1 MAMDNEKTPI
11 VPVSEKYLLTI
22 KEAAAYFGIGEKRIR
37 FLVQSNSDLGIMN
50 GDRRMVNRKRFE
62 KFIDETSG
70 I

>member
-1 MAMDNEKTPI
+1 MMDNDKTPI

-37 FLVQSNSDLGIMN
+37 FLIQTNSDLGIMN

>member
-1 MAMDNEKTPI
+1 MMDNEKTPI

-50 GDRRMVNRKRFE
+50 GDRLMVNRKRFE

>member
-1 MAMDNEKTPI
+1 MDNEKTPI

>member
-1 MAMDNEKTPI
+1 MMDNERTPI

-37 FLVQSNSDLGIMN
+37 FLIQTNSDLGIMN

>member
-1 MAMDNEKTPI
+1 MMMDNEKTPI

>member
-1 MAMDNEKTPI
+1 MMDNEKTPI

-37 FLVQSNSDLGIMN
+37 FLIQTNSDLGIMN

>member
-1 MAMDNEKTPI
+1 MMDNERTPI

-62 KFIDETSG
+62 KYIDETSG

>member
-1 MAMDNEKTPI
+1 MKYEIPIYEK
-11 VPVSEKYLLTI
+11 SNLTLE
-22 KEAAAYFGIGEKRIR
+22 EAAAYFGIGEKRIR

>member
-1 MAMDNEKTPI
+1 MMDNEKTPI

-37 FLVQSNSDLGIMN
+37 FLIQSKSDLGIMN

>member
-1 MAMDNEKTPI
+1 MMDNEKTPI